1 MAHRP
6 PRATK
11 QKALE
16 GFHLMEED
24 SSNEDNLG
32 PQRAFARHMAESVS
46 SGPATEPL
54 LDMDMSSADM
64 SFEMDRDESNLDS
77 ARSGGE
83 SERGA
88 SRGAR
93 GRGARSGARGRGARR
108 GGRRQYNPPLAS
120 VEERHRVQRLR
131 DDRVNRIK
139 ELIDEMR
146 EEEAKAL
153 LLKVETLFLTHK
165 ANTKDQH
172 IGWDWWHSGQK
183 TEPPRIS
190 L

>member
-1 MAHRP
+1 
-6 PRATK
+6 
-11 QKALE
+11 
-16 GFHLMEED
+16 
-24 SSNEDNLG
+24 
-32 PQRAFARHMAESVS
+32 MAESVS

-54 LDMDMSSADM
+54 IDMDMSSADM
-64 SFEMDRDESNLDS
+64 SFEMDSDESNLDS

-131 DDRVNRIK
+131 DGRVNRIK
-139 ELIDEMR
+139 VMLAKKHLNMYHLEHIIALII
-146 EEEAKAL
+146 L
-153 LLKVETLFLTHK
+153 VIS
-165 ANTKDQH
+165 NI
-172 IGWDWWHSGQK
+172 IG
-183 TEPPRIS
+183 TNRFFS
-190 L
+190 LRS

>member
-1 MAHRP
+1 
-6 PRATK
+6 
-11 QKALE
+11 
-16 GFHLMEED
+16 
-24 SSNEDNLG
+24 
-32 PQRAFARHMAESVS
+32 MAESVS

-64 SFEMDRDESNLDS
+64 SFEMDSDESNLDS

-131 DDRVNRIK
+131 DGRVNRIK
-139 ELIDEMR
+139 VMLAKKHLNMYHLEHIIALIILVISNIIGTNR
-146 EEEAKAL
+146 
-153 LLKVETLFLTHK
+153 LF
-165 ANTKDQH
+165 
-172 IGWDWWHSGQK
+172 
-183 TEPPRIS
+183 S
-190 L
+190 LRS

>member
-1 MAHRP
+1 
-6 PRATK
+6 
-11 QKALE
+11 
-16 GFHLMEED
+16 
-24 SSNEDNLG
+24 
-32 PQRAFARHMAESVS
+32 MAESVS

-64 SFEMDRDESNLDS
+64 SFEMDSDESNLDS

-108 GGRRQYNPPLAS
+108 GGRRQYNPPLAL

-131 DDRVNRIK
+131 DGRVNRIK
-139 ELIDEMR
+139 VMLAKKHLNMYHLEHIIALII
-146 EEEAKAL
+146 L
-153 LLKVETLFLTHK
+153 VIS
-165 ANTKDQH
+165 NI
-172 IGWDWWHSGQK
+172 IG
-183 TEPPRIS
+183 TNRFFS
-190 L
+190 LRS

>member
-1 MAHRP
+1 
-6 PRATK
+6 
-11 QKALE
+11 
-16 GFHLMEED
+16 
-24 SSNEDNLG
+24 
-32 PQRAFARHMAESVS
+32 MAESVS

-54 LDMDMSSADM
+54 IDMDMSSADM
-64 SFEMDRDESNLDS
+64 SFEMDSDESNLDS

-131 DDRVNRIK
+131 DGRVNRIK
-139 ELIDEMR
+139 VMLAKKHLNMYHLEHIIALIILVISNIIGTNR
-146 EEEAKAL
+146 
-153 LLKVETLFLTHK
+153 LF
-165 ANTKDQH
+165 
-172 IGWDWWHSGQK
+172 
-183 TEPPRIS
+183 S
-190 L
+190 LRS

>member
-1 MAHRP
+1 
-6 PRATK
+6 
-11 QKALE
+11 
-16 GFHLMEED
+16 
-24 SSNEDNLG
+24 
-32 PQRAFARHMAESVS
+32 MAESVS

-64 SFEMDRDESNLDS
+64 SFEMDSDESNLDS

-108 GGRRQYNPPLAS
+108 GGRRQYNPPLAL

-131 DDRVNRIK
+131 DGRVNRIK
-139 ELIDEMR
+139 VMLAKKHLNMYHLEHIIALIILVISNIIGTNR
-146 EEEAKAL
+146 
-153 LLKVETLFLTHK
+153 LF
-165 ANTKDQH
+165 
-172 IGWDWWHSGQK
+172 
-183 TEPPRIS
+183 S
-190 L
+190 LRS